1 MSIAVFPSVS
11 TALRWERVCALDEIE
26 PLWGEAALIDGVQ
39 VALFLVPD
47 GRLFAVS
54 NRDPAT
60 GSFVM
65 SRGIVGSR
73 GDRPTIASPLH
84 KQVYDLATGECFT
97 SPDLDLDCYPVR
109 VDGGIVLVGLPQL
122 LPEPLPETAAVSA

>member
-1 MSIAVFPSVS
+1 MSIAVFPSVT
-11 TALRWERVCALDEIE
+11 TALGWERVCDLHAIE

-47 GRLFAVS
+47 GRLFAVT

-73 GDRPTIASPLH
+73 GDSPTIASPLH

-97 SPDLDLDCYPVR
+97 SPELALTTYPVR
-109 VDGGIVLVGLPQL
+109 VDDASVFVQLPG
-122 LPEPLPETAAVSA
+122 TATESA

>member
-1 MSIAVFPSVS
+1 M
-11 TALRWERVCALDEIE
+11 
-26 PLWGEAALIDGVQ
+26 IDGVQ

-47 GRLFAVS
+47 GRLYAVT

-97 SPDLDLDCYPVR
+97 STDLALDSYPVR
-109 VDGGIVLVGLPQL
+109 IDGGVVLVGLPAR
-122 LPEPLPETAAVSA
+122 LPEAAAESM